1 MFLSILKKFYRP
13 FLITYIFFS
22 VAISFYPSF
31 DFYSFKGQIIIITVS
46 IFNGILGIFVT
57 RTVYLKIGRNLPF
70 YGFFEIIWYCS
81 FGSKKA
87 SKHQNIEN
95 L

>member
-1 MFLSILKKFYRP
+1 MFFTILKKFYRP

-31 DFYSFKGQIIIITVS
+31 DFYSLKGQIIIITVS
-46 IFNGILGIFVT
+46 IFNGILGIFV
-57 RTVYLKIGRNLPF
+57 
-70 YGFFEIIWYCS
+70 
-81 FGSKKA
+81 KK
-87 SKHQNIEN
+87 

>member
-31 DFYSFKGQIIIITVS
+31 DFYSFKGQIIILAVS
-46 IFNGILGIFVT
+46 IFNGILGIFV
-57 RTVYLKIGRNLPF
+57 
-70 YGFFEIIWYCS
+70 
-81 FGSKKA
+81 KK
-87 SKHQNIEN
+87 

>member
-46 IFNGILGIFVT
+46 IFNGILGIFV
-57 RTVYLKIGRNLPF
+57 
-70 YGFFEIIWYCS
+70 
-81 FGSKKA
+81 KK
-87 SKHQNIEN
+87 

>member
-1 MFLSILKKFYRP
+1 LMFLSILKKFYRP

-46 IFNGILGIFVT
+46 IFNGILGIFV
-57 RTVYLKIGRNLPF
+57 
-70 YGFFEIIWYCS
+70 
-81 FGSKKA
+81 KK
-87 SKHQNIEN
+87 

>member
-1 MFLSILKKFYRP
+1 MFLNILKKFYRP
-13 FLITYIFFS
+13 FFITYIFFS

-46 IFNGILGIFVT
+46 IFNGTLGIFV
-57 RTVYLKIGRNLPF
+57 
-70 YGFFEIIWYCS
+70 
-81 FGSKKA
+81 KK
-87 SKHQNIEN
+87 

>member
-1 MFLSILKKFYRP
+1 MFLSIFKKFYRP

-46 IFNGILGIFVT
+46 IFNGILGIFV
-57 RTVYLKIGRNLPF
+57 
-70 YGFFEIIWYCS
+70 
-81 FGSKKA
+81 KK
-87 SKHQNIEN
+87 